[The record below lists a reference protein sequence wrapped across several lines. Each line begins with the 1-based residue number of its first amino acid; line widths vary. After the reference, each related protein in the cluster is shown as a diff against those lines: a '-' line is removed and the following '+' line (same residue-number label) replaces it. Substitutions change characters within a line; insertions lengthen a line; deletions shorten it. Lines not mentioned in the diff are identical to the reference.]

1 MRKFLFVFVF
11 VLSVLIMAAGSVFA
25 QASDVQDGGVLT
37 QAGFIESLLQKD
49 SVTWQDIA
57 VLGSLSFPPDLQT
70 EDFDGAGAF
79 DYFKESGIIR
89 DKFVP
94 GSVVTEKEFSGFLV
108 RLFDIKGSLWYSVFK
123 TDGYAFR
130 LLKYR
135 GVVSSGDYGGDLM
148 SGRKALLLFTRASG
162 EVE

>member
-1 MRKFLFVFVF
+1 MRKFLFVFM
-11 VLSVLIMAAGSVFA
+11 LSAVVTAACPVFA
-25 QASDVQDGGVLT
+25 QVTGGAEDGIQT

-49 SVTWQDIA
+49 SVTWKDAA
-57 VLGSLSFPPDLQT
+57 VLGYLSLSRDSTPPDF
-70 EDFDGAGAF
+70 EGEEAF
-79 DYFKESGIIR
+79 NYFKESGIIR
-89 DKFVP
+89 EKFTP
-94 GSVVTEKEFSGFLV
+94 DSFVTQKEFSGFLV